1 MTKFLRRIL
10 LTMIGLAGLVVIE
23 RAFGMTIAVVVT
35 GVGFLGY
42 VFWLTLRQM
51 SEEGDD

>member
-1 MTKFLRRIL
+1 MMKFIRRIL
-10 LTMIGLAGLVVIE
+10 LTMIGLAGLVVAE
-23 RAFGMTIAVVVT
+23 QAFGMTFAIVVT

-51 SEEGDD
+51 AEEGDD